1 MESTYLPLDSGL
13 ACEWLWSK
21 EWGRSSSVWP
31 PWSPDL
37 RGLFSPLCPLS
48 FRPWGLAVHCSPI
61 FPALLGSSKE
71 IQPVHSKG
79 NQSWIFIG
87 RIDAEAEAP
96 LFWPPDVKSRLIGK
110 DLYDRKDWKWE
121 EEKGTTTEDEMVGW
135 HHQLDGCEFEQ
146 ALGVGDGQGSLVCC
160 SPWGCKESYM
170 TEPLN
175 WTELGSFRSFP
186 LL

>member
-71 IQPVHSKG
+71 VQPVHSKG

-96 LFWPPDVKSRLIGK
+96 LFWPPDAKNWLIWKTPMLGK
-110 DLYDRKDWKWE
+110 IESGRRRRGRQQRMRW
-121 EEKGTTTEDEMVGW
+121 
-135 HHQLDGCEFEQ
+135 LDGITNLMDVSLNKLWELVMDKEAWC
-146 ALGVGDGQGSLVCC
+146 AAVHGVAKSHTWL
-160 SPWGCKESYM
+160 SH
-170 TEPLN
+170 
-175 WTELGSFRSFP
+175 WTELN
-186 LL
+186 